1 MADETELYFQLTLTE
16 LSTSFGV
23 QSETIIEIINEG
35 IINARQDE
43 QGEWHFDAESISTV
57 RTVLH
62 LNRDLG
68 VNMAGAALALDLM
81 REIEALKARLPKF
94 EL

>member
-35 IINARQDE
+35 IVDAKQDA
-43 QGEWHFDAESISTV
+43 QGEWHFDSESLSIV

-62 LNRDLG
+62 LHRDLG

-81 REIEALKARLPKF
+81 REIESLQAQLLKK
-94 EL
+94 